1 MLNRAEIIGH
11 LGNDPD
17 VKYTQGGDTITS
29 ISVATTEKWKDKNGE
44 RQERTEWHRAT
55 FFGKLAEIAGQYL
68 AKGKLVYIAGR
79 IQTDKYTDKDGV
91 ERYST
96 KIIANEMKMLGGGE
110 GGGQRGGQ
118 REERQETRG
127 GDREGG
133 GRSQGRSSSSGSTRR
148 APPPRND
155 DFSDDDIP
163 F

>member
-17 VKYTQGGDTITS
+17 VKYSQVGDTITS

-44 RQERTEWHRAT
+44 RQERTEWHRVT
-55 FFGKLAEIAGQYL
+55 FFGKLAEIAGEYL
-68 AKGKLVYIAGR
+68 EKGKLVYIAGR
-79 IQTDKYTDKDGV
+79 IQTDKYTDKEGV
-91 ERYST
+91 ERYAT

-110 GGGQRGGQ
+110 GGARRGGQ

-127 GDREGG
+127 HDRDGG

-148 APPPRND
+148 APPPRD
-155 DFSDDDIP
+155 DGFNDDDIP
-163 F
+163 Y